1 MAGESRTI
9 WDVIAARIADDPGG
23 IAVGGTTELTYA
35 QLAASATDLAD
46 RVAAIA
52 PPGSLVAL
60 EAEAPLMGVLAML
73 ATTRA
78 GCALMPLS
86 ADSPPLRREMMIA
99 DARPTAVLRAGA
111 DAGAGAGLDVVALGP
126 GRTDLAGVAYVL
138 HTSGSTGRPKGVL
151 ISQESLV
158 ERLAGL
164 AVIPG
169 LAIGESMFAM
179 SALSFDISMVEIL
192 LPLTVGGTV
201 VAAPYGSRLD
211 PAIFVA
217 AVDRYRP
224 SVIQATPSFFR
235 LVLATGWTG
244 APGSRIWCGGE
255 ALTPVLA
262 RALMPRCAELW
273 NMYGPTEATIWS
285 SAALIRDSGAIS
297 LGDTVPGGSICLA
310 EPDGAPARYITEP
323 GREGEI
329 LLYGNGLA
337 VGYLERP
344 ELTAQRFRTGLT
356 PDGPV
361 TCYYSGDRGRY
372 RPDGKLE
379 FLGRTDNQVKLRGN
393 RIELGEIE
401 SVVEECPGVSEV
413 TLLVGSADQPD
424 RAYLA
429 AFVVAEAP
437 TTEQVVRRWIA
448 ERLPS
453 VMRPA
458 RIVMM
463 DALPR
468 TETGKVDR
476 MFLTTACGQ

>member
-1 MAGESRTI
+1 VAGESRTV
-9 WDVIAARIADDPGG
+9 WDVVAARIADNPGG

-35 QLAASATDLAD
+35 KLATAATDLAD

-73 ATTRA
+73 AATRA
-78 GCALMPLS
+78 GCALMPIS
-86 ADSPPLRREMMIA
+86 ADSPPLRREMMVA
-99 DARPTAVLRAGA
+99 DARPTAVLRADA
-111 DAGAGAGLDVVALGP
+111 DAGLDVVALGQ
-126 GRTDLAGVAYVL
+126 GRTDLAGIGYVMY
-138 HTSGSTGRPKGVL
+138 TSGSTGRPKGVL

-164 AVIPG
+164 AVAPG
-169 LAIGESMFAM
+169 LADGESMLAM
-179 SALSFDISMVEIL
+179 SALSFDPSMVEIL

-211 PAIFVA
+211 PAIFAA

-235 LVLATGWTG
+235 LALAAGWTG
-244 APGSRIWCGGE
+244 AAGSRIWCGGE
-255 ALTPVLA
+255 ALTPALA
-262 RALMPRCAELW
+262 RALMLRCAELW
-273 NMYGPTEATIWS
+273 NIYGPTEATIWS

-297 LGDTVPGGSICLA
+297 LGEAVPGGSICLA
-310 EPDGAPARYITEP
+310 ELDGAPARYITEP

-344 ELTAQRFRTGLT
+344 ELNAQRFRIGLT

-361 TCYYSGDRGRY
+361 TCYYSGDRGRF

-379 FLGRTDNQVKLRGN
+379 FLGRTDGQVKLRGH

-413 TLLVGSADQPD
+413 TLLVASADQPD

-437 TTEQVVRRWIA
+437 TTEQVLRHWIA

-453 VMRPA
+453 IMRPA

-468 TETGKVDR
+468 TATGKVDR
-476 MFLTTACGQ
+476 MFLTAACS